1 MGSMA
6 KYRKIK
12 RHKIKY
18 TRHRKKNSVL
28 KTVLFIILLG
38 VLVFLAYSVA
48 GPIKKLF
55 TGELTTS
62 DTSSVSSVTSDSP
75 SSDIVS
81 DTSSAVVPSETETL
95 KAITM
100 PTDTILDAA
109 KQDAFLSEAK
119 AKGYQAVL
127 VELKDDSGMIYFRSS
142 VSAING
148 DKAIAENAVSAETLA
163 KKLQDAGMVPVA
175 AVHTFKD
182 KTAPDKTK
190 DNTFMVKN
198 STYTWFDRAAS
209 DGGKPWL
216 NPYKESARNYNLT
229 IVEDLAKAGFKEI
242 ILKSVH
248 FPEINSMNKAQID
261 TSVSIS
267 EILNQYVASVQAAAA
282 KYHAKIAVSYNAVG
296 YWTEKKVT
304 YGGEAGSIKAD
315 AIAPVI
321 RIADYGNKL
330 TFGETVIESPQQNIN
345 AAVKAVIAQIQA
357 KTAGQ
362 KPDIIPIIAS
372 GQNTDEIVKALAE
385 AGINSYVVE

>member
-1 MGSMA
+1 MESMA

-248 FPEINSMNKAQID
+248 FPEINSMNKAQLD

-267 EILNQYVASVQAAAA
+267 EILNQYVASAQAAAA

>member
-1 MGSMA
+1 MA

-18 TRHRKKNSVL
+18 ARRRKKNSVL

-55 TGELTTS
+55 TGELTAS
-62 DTSSVSSVTSDSP
+62 NTSSVSSVPSNSL
-75 SSDIVS
+75 SSDVAS
-81 DTSSAVVPSETETL
+81 DTSSNIVPSETENL
-95 KAITM
+95 KVIAM
-100 PTDTILDAA
+100 PIDTVLDAA
-109 KQDAFLSEAK
+109 KQDAFLTDAK
-119 AKGYQAVL
+119 LKGYQAVL
-127 VELKDDSGMIYFRSS
+127 AELKDDDGVIYFQSS
-142 VSAING
+142 VSSING
-148 DKAIAENAVSAETLA
+148 NKAIAENAVSADALA
-163 KKLQDAGMVPVA
+163 KKIQDAGMVPVS

-182 KTAPDKTK
+182 KIAPDKTK

-267 EILNQYVASVQAAAA
+267 EILSQYVASAKEVAA
-282 KYHAKIAVSYNAVG
+282 KYDAKTVVSYDSIG
-296 YWTEKKVT
+296 YWVEKKVT
-304 YGGEAGSIKAD
+304 YGGEAGGVKAD

-321 RIADYGNKL
+321 RLSDYGNKL
-330 TFGETVIESPQQNIN
+330 TFGETVIDNPGENIN
-345 AAVKAVIAQIQA
+345 AAVKAVVAQIQA
-357 KTAGQ
+357 KTTEQ
-362 KPDIIPIIAS
+362 KPEIIPIIAS
-372 GQNTDEIVKALAE
+372 GQNTDEIVKALTE
-385 AGINSYVVE
+385 AGINNYIVE

>member
-1 MGSMA
+1 M
-6 KYRKIK
+6 
-12 RHKIKY
+12 
-18 TRHRKKNSVL
+18 

-248 FPEINSMNKAQID
+248 FPEINSMNKAQLD

-267 EILNQYVASVQAAAA
+267 EILNQYVASAQAAAA

>member
-1 MGSMA
+1 MA

-18 TRHRKKNSVL
+18 TRRRKKYGVL
-28 KTVLFIILLG
+28 KTVLFILLLG

-48 GPIKKLF
+48 GPVKKLL
-55 TGELTTS
+55 TGELTAS
-62 DTSSVSSVTSDSP
+62 DTSSVASVTSDSP
-75 SSDIVS
+75 SSDVAS
-81 DTSSAVVPSETETL
+81 DTSSDTTPSGTENL
-95 KAITM
+95 KVITM
-100 PTDTILDAA
+100 PIGTVLDAA
-109 KQDAFLSEAK
+109 KQDAFLTDAK
-119 AKGYQAVL
+119 SKGYQAVL
-127 VELKDDSGMIYFRSS
+127 AELKDDTGVIYFQSS

-148 DKAIAENAVSAETLA
+148 NKAIAENAISAEALA
-163 KKLQDAGMVPVA
+163 KKISDAGMVPMA

-216 NPYKESARNYNLT
+216 NPYKELARNYNLT

-248 FPEINSMNKAQID
+248 FPEVNSMNKAQLD

-267 EILNQYVASVQAAAA
+267 EILSRYVAEAEEIAA
-282 KYHAKIAVSYNAVG
+282 KYNAKTAVSYNATG
-296 YWTEKKVT
+296 YWTEKQIT
-304 YGGEAGSIKAD
+304 YGGEAGGVKAD

-321 RIADYGNKL
+321 RLSDYGNKL
-330 TFGETVIESPQQNIN
+330 TFGETVIDNPGENIN
-345 AAVKAVIAQIQA
+345 AAVKAVVAQIQA
-357 KTAGQ
+357 KTAEQ
-362 KPDIIPIIAS
+362 KPEMVPIIAS

-385 AGINSYVVE
+385 AGINSYIVE

>member
-1 MGSMA
+1 M
-6 KYRKIK
+6 
-12 RHKIKY
+12 
-18 TRHRKKNSVL
+18 
-28 KTVLFIILLG
+28 
-38 VLVFLAYSVA
+38 
-48 GPIKKLF
+48 
-55 TGELTTS
+55 
-62 DTSSVSSVTSDSP
+62 
-75 SSDIVS
+75 
-81 DTSSAVVPSETETL
+81 
-95 KAITM
+95 
-100 PTDTILDAA
+100 
-109 KQDAFLSEAK
+109 
-119 AKGYQAVL
+119 
-127 VELKDDSGMIYFRSS
+127 
-142 VSAING
+142 
-148 DKAIAENAVSAETLA
+148 
-163 KKLQDAGMVPVA
+163 
-175 AVHTFKD
+175 
-182 KTAPDKTK
+182 
-190 DNTFMVKN
+190 
-198 STYTWFDRAAS
+198 
-209 DGGKPWL
+209 
-216 NPYKESARNYNLT
+216 
-229 IVEDLAKAGFKEI
+229 EDLAKAGFKEI

-248 FPEINSMNKAQID
+248 FPEINSMNKAQLD

-267 EILNQYVASVQAAAA
+267 EILNQYVASAQAAAA

>member
-109 KQDAFLSEAK
+109 KQDAFLS
-119 AKGYQAVL
+119 
-127 VELKDDSGMIYFRSS
+127 
-142 VSAING
+142 
-148 DKAIAENAVSAETLA
+148 
-163 KKLQDAGMVPVA
+163 
-175 AVHTFKD
+175 
-182 KTAPDKTK
+182 
-190 DNTFMVKN
+190 
-198 STYTWFDRAAS
+198 
-209 DGGKPWL
+209 
-216 NPYKESARNYNLT
+216 
-229 IVEDLAKAGFKEI
+229 
-242 ILKSVH
+242 
-248 FPEINSMNKAQID
+248 
-261 TSVSIS
+261 
-267 EILNQYVASVQAAAA
+267 
-282 KYHAKIAVSYNAVG
+282 
-296 YWTEKKVT
+296 
-304 YGGEAGSIKAD
+304 
-315 AIAPVI
+315 
-321 RIADYGNKL
+321 
-330 TFGETVIESPQQNIN
+330 
-345 AAVKAVIAQIQA
+345 
-357 KTAGQ
+357 
-362 KPDIIPIIAS
+362 
-372 GQNTDEIVKALAE
+372 
-385 AGINSYVVE
+385 